1 MHDKRCNAAQQGGCH
16 MADFRVLV
24 ERLTIEEHPNADRL
38 ELARVG
44 DYQSIV
50 LKGQFVTGDL
60 AAYIPE
66 AALVPEEILE
76 ELGLTGRLAGP
87 DANRVKA
94 IRLRSVLSQG
104 IVYPAREGWSE
115 GDDVT
120 EELGITKYE
129 PPVPT
134 NMSGELYP
142 AGYERCMR
150 YDIENFKRYPDV
162 LAHNEEVVFTEKLH
176 GTWCQLGVLPE
187 ALAGEHGRLV
197 VTSKGLGAKG
207 LAFLP
212 EAESNANNLYLRVAR
227 ALDIVTRVGD
237 REEPLFI
244 LGEVF
249 GSGVQDLSYGA
260 NAGQDDTLGF
270 RVFDVYEGSP
280 GQGRY
285 LNDAELDD
293 FCSEHELERVPVLY
307 RGPFSREVMLE
318 WTDGKESVSGD
329 GLHIREGIVIRPSVE
344 RRDDRIGR
352 VQLKSVSED
361 YLLRKGGTEYN

>member
-1 MHDKRCNAAQQGGCH
+1 
-16 MADFRVLV
+16 MAEFKVLV
-24 ERLTIEEHPNADRL
+24 ERLVIEEHPNADRL

-50 LKGQFVTGDL
+50 LKDQFETGAL

-76 ELGLTGRLAGP
+76 ELGLKGRLAGSQ
-87 DANRVKA
+87 ANRVKA
-94 IRLRSVLSQG
+94 IRLRGVLSQG
-104 IVYPAREGWSE
+104 IVYPAKEGWRE

-120 EELGITKYE
+120 DILGITKYE

-134 NMSGELYP
+134 SMNGEVYG
-142 AGYERCMR
+142 AGYERCLK

-162 LAHNEEVVFTEKLH
+162 LLHDEEVVFTEKLH

-187 ALAGEHGRLV
+187 SLASEHGRLV
-197 VTSKGLGAKG
+197 VTSKGLGSKG
-207 LAFLP
+207 LAFIP
-212 EAESNANNLYLRVAR
+212 DAEENAHNLYLRVAR
-227 ALDIVTRVGD
+227 ALEIEQRIGE
-237 REEPLFI
+237 REDPIFV

-260 NAGQDDTLGF
+260 SAGQDDTLGF
-270 RVFDVYEGSP
+270 RVFDVYQGSP

-285 LNDAELDD
+285 LNDDELET
-293 FCSEHELERVPVLY
+293 FCKAHELERVPVLY
-307 RGPFSREVMLE
+307 RGPFSREKMHE
-318 WTDGKESVSGD
+318 WTDGEESVSGE
-329 GLHIREGIVIRPSVE
+329 GLHIREGIVIRPVIE

-352 VQLKSVSED
+352 VQLKSVSEH

>member
-1 MHDKRCNAAQQGGCH
+1 

-50 LKGQFVTGDL
+50 LEGQFTTGDL

-66 AALVPEEILE
+66 AALVPAEILE

-104 IVYPAREGWSE
+104 LVYPAREGWNI

-134 NMSGELYP
+134 SMNGEVYA
-142 AGYERCMR
+142 AGYERCVR
-150 YDIENFKRYPDV
+150 YDIENFKRYPEV
-162 LAHNEEVVFTEKLH
+162 LEPGEEVVFTEKLH

-187 ALAGEHGRLV
+187 SLASEHGRLV

-212 EAESNANNLYLRVAR
+212 EAEANATNLYLRVAR
-227 ALDIVTRVGD
+227 ALDIVARVGE
-237 REEPLFI
+237 REVPIFI

-249 GSGVQDLSYGA
+249 GAGVQDLSYGA
-260 NAGQDDTLGF
+260 HAGKDDTLGF

-285 LNDAELDD
+285 LDDAELEA
-293 FCSEHELERVPVLY
+293 FCEQHALERVPVLY
-307 RGPFSREVMLE
+307 RGPFSREVMSQ
-318 WTDGKESVSGD
+318 WTDGKESISGE
-329 GLHIREGIVIRPSVE
+329 GLHIREGIVIRPVVE